1 MPPAPAFERTP
12 NGPGNSSEQ
21 RRGPPRRQNCPFFA
35 DWRFLLQGRRR
46 LLRRAS
52 DQRGVC
58 LDWHPLSLWIVT
70 IGIFMLSALD
80 AALTLILVQYGAQEA
95 NPLLRPLLE
104 RDTHDF
110 VNLKLLLTAVPLVLL
125 VAHSKLVI
133 YGHVRVDRIIHGL
146 LIIYLAVIV
155 YELLLLSLLTGR

>member
-1 MPPAPAFERTP
+1 MPPAFGQTP
-12 NGPGNSSEQ
+12 TGLGSSSER
-21 RRGPPRRQNCPFFA
+21 RRGVTRRRSCPLFA

-58 LDWHPLSLWIVT
+58 LDWHPVSLWLVVL
-70 IGIFMLSALD
+70 GILILSALD
-80 AALTLILVQYGAQEA
+80 AALTLTLVQFGAHEA

-104 RDTHDF
+104 HDTRDF

-125 VAHSKLVI
+125 VAHSRLVI
-133 YGHVRVDRIIHGL
+133 YGHLRVDRIIHGL
-146 LIIYLAVIV
+146 LLIYLAVTV
-155 YELLLLSLLTGR
+155 YECLLLSLLAGQ